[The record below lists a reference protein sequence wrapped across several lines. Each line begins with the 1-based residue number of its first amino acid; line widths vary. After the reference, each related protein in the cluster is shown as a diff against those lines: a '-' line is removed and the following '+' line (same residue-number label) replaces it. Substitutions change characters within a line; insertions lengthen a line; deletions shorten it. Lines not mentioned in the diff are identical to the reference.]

1 MVYDKFKERMKEGVI
16 MIDTAGAAVG
26 QVNGLAVYS
35 LGNISFGAPS
45 RITAVTSL
53 GRAGIINIEREAK
66 LSGSTHDKGVLILT
80 GYLRGRY
87 AQDAPMTLSASI
99 CFEQSYYGVDGD
111 SASSTELYALISSI
125 TELPLHQDIA
135 VTGSVN
141 QRGDVQPIGGVN
153 EKIEGFFD
161 VCSDRGLSG
170 TQGVMIPKT
179 NVDDLMLRPD
189 IVAAVKSGKFHI
201 WSVSTIDE
209 GIEVLTG
216 VPAGEKG
223 KDGTYPAGTVNALM
237 TEKLR
242 EIHKKLKDVD
252 KSDEK
257 DKKDNKEE

>member
-1 MVYDKFKERMKEGVI
+1 ME
-16 MIDTAGAAVG
+16 TARP
-26 QVNGLAVYS
+26 Q
-35 LGNISFGAPS
+35 
-45 RITAVTSL
+45 R
-53 GRAGIINIEREAK
+53 
-66 LSGSTHDKGVLILT
+66 
-80 GYLRGRY
+80 
-87 AQDAPMTLSASI
+87 
-99 CFEQSYYGVDGD
+99 
-111 SASSTELYALISSI
+111 SSTPSYRASRSCRCS
-125 TELPLHQDIA
+125 QDIA

-141 QRGDVQPIGGVN
+141 QKGDVQPIGGVN

-189 IVAAVKSGKFHI
+189 IVDAVKSGKFHI

-216 VPAGEKG
+216 VSAGTKG
-223 KDGTYPAGTVNALM
+223 KDGKYPAGTVNALM

-242 EIHKKLKDVD
+242 EIHKRLKDVD